1 MQIFHLYIDPMTG
14 SLLSV
19 QKSDK
24 RYDFT
29 GNPLLKQVFK
39 YHVFILLIQYTLEF
53 HIQVVQGHF
62 EDKYM
67 ELVKSNLG
75 GEIVD
80 NAQREFVSGLQSLG
94 EVVDILM
101 ESDVNDSTPAAEI
114 MKTAR
119 NLSLPIYQAHEYLTK
134 SLGIWEDA
142 NAKLSEL
149 IEGKVGDISSMK
161 TSISN
166 KVAEIEGLKRTIES
180 LSEQIRSNEN
190 QLEEARGSLQRANDR
205 LREQRDELEKRQR
218 DQAIVAG
225 VGAGISWIPIVGW
238 IAGPTMLVVSFTAM
252 EDAIKAS
259 QNNVESAEGNVRSS
273 ENLLTSKKNSRDDL
287 QRKLSQEN
295 REKGETE
302 RKLEM
307 LEADLRRLREEQK
320 SSLDVQEKLRN
331 TCHFMTKI
339 SGKSNVLKMET
350 SNAYSLEPVF
360 TPLKEIAMMFN
371 FEEHDKLKVTTLLLN
386 DLDFTCL
393 SLKLKAICEK
403 TQDETDIDML
413 V

>member
-1 MQIFHLYIDPMTG
+1 M
-14 SLLSV
+14 
-19 QKSDK
+19 
-24 RYDFT
+24 
-29 GNPLLKQVFK
+29 
-39 YHVFILLIQYTLEF
+39 
-53 HIQVVQGHF
+53 
-62 EDKYM
+62 
-67 ELVKSNLG
+67 
-75 GEIVD
+75 
-80 NAQREFVSGLQSLG
+80 
-94 EVVDILM
+94 
-101 ESDVNDSTPAAEI
+101 
-114 MKTAR
+114 
-119 NLSLPIYQAHEYLTK
+119 TK

-166 KVAEIEGLKRTIES
+166 KMAEIKELERTIES

-190 QLEEARGSLQRANDR
+190 QLEEARRSLQRARDR

-225 VGAGISWIPIVGW
+225 VGAGISWIPILGW

-259 QNNVESAEGNVRSS
+259 QNNVESAEGDVRSC

-287 QRKLSQEN
+287 QRKLRQEN
-295 REKGETE
+295 REKRKTE
-302 RKLEM
+302 GKLEM
-307 LEADLRRLREEQK
+307 VEADLRRLREEQK

-350 SNAYSLEPVF
+350 SNAYWLEPLF

-371 FEEHDKLKVTTLLLN
+371 FEEHNKLKVTTLLFN